1 MLLTNLANSRT
12 KFVTADMPQRKP
24 TEAERKQIVEDV
36 KATMPAETNDQ
47 REAGRKEISKR
58 IREFGETPEETRAR
72 EAEKEEREQKIREEL
87 IRQHTLGTIIHL
99 STYFP
104 VFTNIGLESPRT
116 CSWCK
121 ERSVS
126 VKITVGGSSWP
137 MCNVCRFTFRSQAKS
152 TSCSNI
158 HLLLTGAVQQLGQI

>member
-24 TEAERKQIVEDV
+24 TEAERKQLVEDV

-72 EAEKEEREQKIREEL
+72 EAEKEEREQKIR
-87 IRQHTLGTIIHL
+87 RRG
-99 STYFP
+99 
-104 VFTNIGLESPRT
+104 RR
-116 CSWCK
+116 K
-121 ERSVS
+121 
-126 VKITVGGSSWP
+126 KGS
-137 MCNVCRFTFRSQAKS
+137 K
-152 TSCSNI
+152 
-158 HLLLTGAVQQLGQI
+158 GKKVQKRMNKK